1 MSYSFEA
8 RFSPAGVPLSEALGP
23 LEKAL
28 ADSRIHFEGQIMR
41 LESHEGMPTAMS
53 ADIVQVEDLA
63 DVARVARKWW
73 GVGLFCVSE
82 SLMKALGKTDAVEVT
97 FNLFRSASGGT
108 SVTYSEP
115 KGAKAARQ
123 DSEDLANDLQAMLV
137 RVCAALQVEIAI
149 YAEEADEGLQVP
161 DLQEVRESVERAAAA
176 SALPGMCLVVAT
188 RLMTLEAARAL
199 AGPLAARVRL
209 ATAGYLVFSFLSGD

>member
-8 RFSPAGVPLSEALGP
+8 RFSPAGLALPEVLGP

-41 LESHEGMPTAMS
+41 LESHEGAPTAMS
-53 ADIVQVEDLA
+53 ADIVAVENLA

-73 GVGLFCVSE
+73 GAGLFCVSE
-82 SLMKALGKTDAVEVT
+82 TLMKALGKTDAVEVT
-97 FNLFRSASGGT
+97 FNLFRAASGGT
-108 SVTYSEP
+108 LLTYSER
-115 KGAKAARQ
+115 KGAQAAREQ
-123 DSEDLANDLQAMLV
+123 SEDLANDLQAMLV
-137 RVCAALQVEIAI
+137 RVCAALQIEIAI
-149 YAEEADEGLQVP
+149 YGEEGDEGLQVP
-161 DLQEVRESVERAAAA
+161 DLDEVRASVERAAAA

-188 RLMTLEAARAL
+188 RLMTLEAARTL

-209 ATAGYLVFSFLSGD
+209 ATAGYLVFSFLGGD